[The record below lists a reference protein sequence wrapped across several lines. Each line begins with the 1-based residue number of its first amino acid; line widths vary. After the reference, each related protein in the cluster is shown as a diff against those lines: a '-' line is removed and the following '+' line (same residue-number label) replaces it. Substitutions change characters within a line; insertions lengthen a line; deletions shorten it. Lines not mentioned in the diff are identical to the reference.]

1 MNAPVGFQM
10 AIGKGKSTHPDFVI
24 SGVDQ
29 VYDVMRGNQERGYSP
44 FTLHKAMCEGF
55 NMPVYNAMG
64 NQDLFGIYE
73 ESPEDESHPDYKYG
87 LFERYLGD
95 TYYSFDH

>member
-1 MNAPVGFQM
+1 
-10 AIGKGKSTHPDFVI
+10 
-24 SGVDQ
+24 
-29 VYDVMRGNQERGYSP
+29 
-44 FTLHKAMCEGF
+44 MCEGF
-55 NMPVYNAMG
+55 NMPVYNTMG
-64 NQDLFGIYE
+64 NQDLFDIYE

>member
-1 MNAPVGFQM
+1 
-10 AIGKGKSTHPDFVI
+10 
-24 SGVDQ
+24 
-29 VYDVMRGNQERGYSP
+29 MRGNQERGYLP
-44 FTLHKAMCEGF
+44 FTLDKAMCEGF
-55 NMPVYNAMG
+55 NMPVYNTMG
-64 NQDLFGIYE
+64 NQDLFDIYE